1 MFNWQGAV
9 KVYMD
14 ALENPNSTPYARE
27 CAREDIMVIAKIVDT
42 LKEKVNTFKALRP
55 NSKMLIKEFP
65 PNSITPP
72 QLEAFIKKL
81 GNKGFKPDIIVLD
94 YLNLMAATYGNNSYE
109 RIKNISEQVRAMSY
123 TF

>member
-42 LKEKVNTFKALRP
+42 LKEKFGKNV
-55 NSKMLIKEFP
+55 
-65 PNSITPP
+65 SIDDL
-72 QLEAFIKKL
+72 QKKTI
-81 GNKGFKPDIIVLD
+81 D
-94 YLNLMAATYGNNSYE
+94 TS
-109 RIKNISEQVRAMSY
+109 S
-123 TF
+123 

>member
-42 LKEKVNTFKALRP
+42 LKEKFGKNV
-55 NSKMLIKEFP
+55 
-65 PNSITPP
+65 SIDDL
-72 QLEAFIKKL
+72 QKKTV
-81 GNKGFKPDIIVLD
+81 D
-94 YLNLMAATYGNNSYE
+94 TS
-109 RIKNISEQVRAMSY
+109 S
-123 TF
+123 

>member
-42 LKEKVNTFKALRP
+42 LKEKFGKNVSIDDLE
-55 NSKMLIKEFP
+55 IK
-65 PNSITPP
+65 SVDT
-72 QLEAFIKKL
+72 
-81 GNKGFKPDIIVLD
+81 
-94 YLNLMAATYGNNSYE
+94 S
-109 RIKNISEQVRAMSY
+109 S
-123 TF
+123 